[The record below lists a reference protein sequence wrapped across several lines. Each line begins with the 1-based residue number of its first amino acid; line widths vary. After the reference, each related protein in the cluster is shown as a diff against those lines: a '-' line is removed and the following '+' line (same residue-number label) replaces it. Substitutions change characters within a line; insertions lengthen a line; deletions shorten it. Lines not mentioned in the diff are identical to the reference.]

1 MKKPLKT
8 PLLVDLEQK
17 YSFSMIK
24 AYVFNLL
31 AFITAT
37 GLSMQLKVDHWLGFV
52 LLTVLYTLLEVMAVN
67 LLRRYAMKQVYRT
80 FGLLLLLVYVLL
92 IYGTISIVPDVYF
105 QTLIGFI
112 GFTLIFLVIRV
123 LLLYYYDKLIQNK
136 RRHL

>member
-8 PLLVDLEQK
+8 PLLVDLEQT

-67 LLRRYAMKQVYRT
+67 LLRRYAMKQIYRT